1 MRIANLVRVL
11 IMGIEIVCDSM
22 KPKYAINRT
31 ILVRNFHKQLIL
43 RMYLQRKVMKHP
55 YNSNYYLVTYR
66 EAETVTEADG
76 RLIVAV
82 SPGLFIALSVPR
94 RVPVCR
100 TSHTLE
106 LALRLPTLM

>member
-1 MRIANLVRVL
+1 M
-11 IMGIEIVCDSM
+11 
-22 KPKYAINRT
+22 NRT
-31 ILVRNFHKQLIL
+31 ILDKNFHKQLIL